1 MAYRPGGPIIP
12 HPQWGETWL
21 KAGRGMEEI
30 PLQAVTERQVLP
42 SSERPSASPQR
53 GQDKQGLWEV
63 WFFRLTG
70 QNGQWKCRAP
80 S

>member
-42 SSERPSASPQR
+42 R
-53 GQDKQGLWEV
+53 
-63 WFFRLTG
+63 FRE
-70 QNGQWKCRAP
+70 A
-80 S
+80 